1 MEKKVFRVN
10 GMKCAHC
17 KANVENA
24 IKSLNGV
31 NSAVADLK
39 ENSVMVEYD
48 AGSVKIEDLKKAVE
62 EFGRY
67 ELEL

>member
-24 IKSLNGV
+24 VKSLIGV

-39 ENSVMVEYD
+39 ENSMMVEYD
-48 AGSVKIEDLKKAVE
+48 ADSVKAEDLKKAVE
-62 EFGRY
+62 NSGRY

>member
-24 IKSLNGV
+24 IKSLSGV
-31 NSAVADLK
+31 NSVVAELE
-39 ENSVMVEYD
+39 ENRVIVEYD
-48 AGSVKIEDLKKAVE
+48 ADSVKAEDLKKAVQE
-62 EFGRY
+62 SGRY
-67 ELEL
+67 QLEL